1 MFLPLLNKFINLTA
15 ILFTKNIEGGILRRS
30 WQNQNE
36 KHCQSNEYLAVGMIF
51 QKLMISITK
60 KDLFNLV
67 TLKLYEPF
75 TLIWLTR
82 ERQQSVLRKEWKDVQ
97 HIVSKQ
103 ILSWYILTERC

>member
-15 ILFTKNIEGGILRRS
+15 ILFTKNIERGILRRS

-51 QKLMISITK
+51 QQLMRSITK

-67 TLKLYEPF
+67 TLKLYEF
-75 TLIWLTR
+75 TIYPNLANQR
-82 ERQQSVLRKEWKDVQ
+82 ETTVC
-97 HIVSKQ
+97 SKKRV
-103 ILSWYILTERC
+103 ERCSAHSQQTNIILVYVN